1 MFLFNQARIAGKQR
15 LDKERFIRDDY
26 VVNPRTGDIHA
37 RQIAFVIDQF
47 VNLGNNDAVMKR
59 GGFYQRRSV
68 FGARPG
74 VQVALAVGFITG
86 DQRDVR
92 RQVYIKTGIKLDIGV
107 DSADFQQAIFQ
118 QLRNTQALGPE
129 KEKSSLRAI
138 PFSKRSRCSLR
149 PTLGIIICRS

>member
-1 MFLFNQARIAGKQR
+1 
-15 LDKERFIRDDY
+15 
-26 VVNPRTGDIHA
+26 
-37 RQIAFVIDQF
+37 
-47 VNLGNNDAVMKR
+47 MKR

-118 QLRNTQALGPE
+118 QLRNTQALGTGE
-129 KEKSSLRAI
+129 GEIELAGDT
-138 PFSKRSRCSLR
+138 FSKRSSARCAR
-149 PTLGIIICRS
+149 RSA